1 VFIDLSTAEGA
12 LKPQEKGFSCDA
24 PSGPP
29 TGEVELHMV
38 IPRISLR
45 RSFAAVASLV
55 AALIVLGAAPPEHS
69 DTTSLTGQLLIAAP
83 TIGDPRFARTVILMV
98 RHDKE
103 GALGIVI
110 NRPVGERS
118 IAALLEATGHDGADV
133 AGIVRVFA
141 GGPVQ
146 PELGFVV
153 HSAEYRR
160 AETVDVDGRVAMT
173 ASRQVL
179 LDIGHNQGP
188 EKSLFALGYAGWGP
202 GQLEGE
208 LARHNWFTTPEEPKL
223 VFDGDRGNLWEDAM
237 ARRTREL

>member
-1 VFIDLSTAEGA
+1 MSVLG
-12 LKPQEKGFSCDA
+12 
-24 PSGPP
+24 
-29 TGEVELHMV
+29 
-38 IPRISLR
+38 ISVR
-45 RSFAAVASLV
+45 RTLPAAASLL
-55 AALIVLGAAPPEHS
+55 AALVVLGVAPPEHS
-69 DTTSLTGQLLIAAP
+69 DTTSLAGQLLIAAP
-83 TIGDPRFARTVILMV
+83 TIGDPRFAHTVILMV
-98 RHDKE
+98 RHDNE

-118 IAALLEATGHDGADV
+118 IAALLEATGHNDPDI
-133 AGIVRVFA
+133 AGILRVFA

-146 PELGFVV
+146 PELGFVI
-153 HSAEYRR
+153 HSTEYRR

-223 VFDGDRGNLWEDAM
+223 VFDDDREKLWEDAM

>member
-1 VFIDLSTAEGA
+1 VLSFLIPVRRTIAA
-12 LKPQEKGFSCDA
+12 LA
-24 PSGPP
+24 
-29 TGEVELHMV
+29 L
-38 IPRISLR
+38 
-45 RSFAAVASLV
+45 FAAAILC
-55 AALIVLGAAPPEHS
+55 GAAPPDHS
-69 DTTSLTGQLLIAAP
+69 DTSSLAGQLLVAAP
-83 TIGDPRFARTVILMV
+83 TIGDPRFAHTVILMIK
-98 RHDKE
+98 HDNE

-118 IAALLEATGHDGADV
+118 ISELLEAAGDNA
-133 AGIVRVFA
+133 AGIAGTVRVFA

-160 AETVDVDGRVAMT
+160 GETIDVDGRVAMT
-173 ASRQVL
+173 ASREIL
-179 LDIGHNQGP
+179 RDIGQHQGP

-208 LARHNWFTTPEEPKL
+208 MARHDWFTTPEEPKL
-223 VFDGDRGNLWEDAM
+223 VFDDDRGSLWDEAM

>member
-1 VFIDLSTAEGA
+1 MFV
-12 LKPQEKGFSCDA
+12 
-24 PSGPP
+24 
-29 TGEVELHMV
+29 
-38 IPRISLR
+38 PRISLHR
-45 RSFAAVASLV
+45 KLAAVASLV
-55 AALIVLGAAPPEHS
+55 AALILLGTAPPEHS
-69 DTTSLTGQLLIAAP
+69 DTTSLAGQLLIAAP
-83 TIGDPRFARTVILMV
+83 TIGDPRFAHTVILMV
-98 RHDKE
+98 RHDNE

-118 IAALLEATGHDGADV
+118 IAALLEATGHDDVDV
-133 AGIVRVFA
+133 AGIVHIFA

-146 PELGFVV
+146 PELGFVI

-179 LDIGHNQGP
+179 LDIGHSQGP

-223 VFDGDRGNLWEDAM
+223 VFDDDRGNLWEDAM